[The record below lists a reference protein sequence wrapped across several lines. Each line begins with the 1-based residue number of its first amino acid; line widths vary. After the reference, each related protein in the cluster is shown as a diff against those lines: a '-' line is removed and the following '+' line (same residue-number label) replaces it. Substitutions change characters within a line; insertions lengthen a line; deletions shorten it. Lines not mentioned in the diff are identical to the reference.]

1 MIAPISS
8 FATPALSG
16 MFAARGLTA
25 VNQWGGAGGIDKN
38 NAQSAGDLPP
48 NAWGEEKAHTRD
60 PTPTQLD
67 PNDPK
72 AKQTHIPQSE
82 SFAEYMARRN
92 GGAAYS
98 APAAAAPAPA
108 APQYSAPAA
117 PAAPSYNP
125 GQSYNPG
132 AQSAAP
138 SYNSN
143 AGYNPGAS
151 SGRRISYNAN
161 AGYNPR
167 GRGW

>member
-25 VNQWGGAGGIDKN
+25 VNQWGGAGGIDRN

-60 PTPTQLD
+60 PTPTILD

-92 GGAAYS
+92 GGAA

-117 PAAPSYNP
+117 PA
-125 GQSYNPG
+125 
-132 AQSAAP
+132 P

-143 AGYNPGAS
+143 AGYNPGS